1 MMVFTFV
8 KGGWQMHGFQIKG
21 AVLAAAGFAA
31 ITTMASAAGFG
42 DDHST
47 TTSQTTTS
55 TTKNGDTTT
64 TTTTTRSETTSQG
77 LGFGFGPGH
86 GGDRPGFSYESLGG
100 SWQVG
105 EAQGDKVCDL
115 TLDSKK
121 FISNYGARTGIGCP
135 EGLFGVSSWLLAG
148 DEIRLMSPGGSVL
161 AKLHPAR
168 NGRWDGSTTA
178 GLAIFMTRP

>member
-1 MMVFTFV
+1 MR
-8 KGGWQMHGFQIKG
+8 GFLMCG
-21 AVLAAAGFAA
+21 VALAALAAAAFGQ
-31 ITTMASAAGFG
+31 GFG

-77 LGFGFGPGH
+77 FGFGSGS
-86 GGDRPGFSYESLGG
+86 GGQRGSSYESLGG
-100 SWQVG
+100 SWQIG
-105 EAQGDKVCDL
+105 EAHGDKLCDL

-121 FISNYGARTGIGCP
+121 FISSYSAHTGIGCP
-135 EGLFGVSSWLLAG
+135 EGLFGVSSWILAG

-161 AKLHPAR
+161 AKLHAAGH
-168 NGRWDGSTTA
+168 GRWDGSTTA
-178 GLAIFMTRP
+178 GLAIFMTRQ

>member
-1 MMVFTFV
+1 
-8 KGGWQMHGFQIKG
+8 MHKVLICG
-21 AVLAAAGFAA
+21 AACAALATAAAFGQ
-31 ITTMASAAGFG
+31 GFG

-77 LGFGFGPGH
+77 FGFGFGSGS
-86 GGDRPGFSYESLGG
+86 GGQRGSSYESLGG
-100 SWQVG
+100 SWQIG
-105 EAQGDKVCDL
+105 EAHGDKLCDL

-121 FISNYGARTGIGCP
+121 FISSYSAHTGIGCP

-148 DEIRLMSPGGSVL
+148 DEIRLMSPGSSVL
-161 AKLHPAR
+161 AKLHPAGH
-168 NGRWDGSTTA
+168 GRWDGSTTA
-178 GLAIFMTRP
+178 GLAIFMTRQ

>member
-1 MMVFTFV
+1 MR
-8 KGGWQMHGFQIKG
+8 GFQITG

-31 ITTMASAAGFG
+31 MTTMAWAAGFG
-42 DDHST
+42 DEHSA

-64 TTTTTRSETTSQG
+64 TTTTTHTETTSQG

-86 GGDRPGFSYESLGG
+86 GIDQRGFSYEALGG
-100 SWQVG
+100 SWKVG
-105 EAQGDKVCDL
+105 EAHGDKMCDL
-115 TLDSKK
+115 TLEKTK
-121 FISNYGARTGIGCP
+121 FISNYGAHTGIGCP

-161 AKLHPAR
+161 AKLHPAGH
-168 NGRWDGSTTA
+168 GRWDGSTAA
-178 GLAIFMTRP
+178 GLAIFMTRQ